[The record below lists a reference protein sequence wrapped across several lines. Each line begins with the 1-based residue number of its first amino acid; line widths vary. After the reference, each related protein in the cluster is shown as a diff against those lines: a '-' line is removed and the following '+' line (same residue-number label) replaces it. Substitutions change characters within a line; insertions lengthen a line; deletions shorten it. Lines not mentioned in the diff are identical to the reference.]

1 MLAGGFDPYSR
12 LLSCNLQP
20 AADARRTTHSAL
32 AAPMTDG
39 APLQTLIRFSPA
51 PYDRSAAARAL
62 EAVGRGA
69 ADDLI
74 AGVAGC
80 SPYLARLM
88 GRRPETVRAV
98 LAASPQSNL
107 QRAIDAAW
115 RAAGEN
121 EPAAQM
127 KGLRIAKADAALSIG
142 LAEISGA
149 WTTMEAAAALSS
161 FADAAVGASLRM
173 ALNQVRRLGFRP
185 VDDARPEEGSGVTVL
200 AMGKQGADELN
211 YSSDIDLVVLFD
223 SASEA
228 LGGALQSKRIAVAA
242 TRAMVARLSDQTADG
257 YVFRSDLRL
266 RPDPGVSAAAVS
278 INAAETYYESY
289 GQSWERAA
297 FIKARAAAGDIPL
310 GEEFIRRLRPFIWRK
325 FLDFAAIEE
334 VYAVM
339 RQIHASKGAGEA
351 DFFGHDLKRGR
362 GGIRE
367 IEFYVQ
373 AQQLIGGGKNP
384 AFRTRATLDAL
395 AALAGANVIE
405 PATQARLEERYC
417 YLRKVEHRLQMIA
430 DEQTHRIPA
439 SEADAARLAVFLGE
453 DSLDAFRSRLLE
465 TFRSTHEL
473 TAPLFRPEEKQAAK
487 TGVLAFTGVD
497 NDPETIAT
505 LKRLGFER
513 PEQVA
518 DAFRRWHAGETR
530 ATRSQKA
537 RSVLAK
543 VTPQLIES
551 LARASA
557 PDEAFAAFD
566 GFLRGLPAG
575 VQIFSLFLNRPDVFE
590 RLIRIMTVSPFL
602 AREVARRAYLAEA
615 LIESS
620 WPDPEPAREALSE
633 KLGVRLAAADGYEA
647 ALSAVRRF
655 ASEESF
661 SVSAQLLVELIEP
674 RSAAARFTLIAEASL
689 AALFAVARRET
700 ERRYGTIDGAVAIV
714 GLGRLGARTMT
725 AASDVDL
732 MFIYDAAEGARA
744 TGSAALD
751 AVTWFGRF
759 VRRYIS
765 AVTMPTEEGAL
776 YEVDMQLRPSGSK
789 GPPAVSLSA
798 FRKYYESEA
807 WTWEVMALT
816 KARVIGGDARLG
828 ADIGREIGRIVAR
841 PREPS
846 KIAADVEEMRE
857 RMRSARRAVSPW
869 DLKNAVGGFVEIDFT
884 VQYLLLTHS
893 PVSGDGAPA
902 DMTSLIEM
910 FQKSGAVDARQAE
923 ILGGAFRTFE
933 ALQQMSRAATGG
945 VFAPGAA
952 GDALR
957 RMAASLF
964 DADTIEEAEQRLAA
978 MQADVRGVYEAIVC
992 AAPPRGHGDGG

>member
-1 MLAGGFDPYSR
+1 
-12 LLSCNLQP
+12 
-20 AADARRTTHSAL
+20 
-32 AAPMTDG
+32 MTDG
-39 APLQTLIRFSPA
+39 APLQTLIRSAPE
-51 PYDRSAAARAL
+51 PYDRPAGRRAL
-62 EAVGRGA
+62 ETIGRGA
-69 ADDLI
+69 ADELV

-80 SPYLARLM
+80 SPYLARLID
-88 GRRPETVRAV
+88 RYPETVRTI
-98 LAASPQSNL
+98 LATSPRANTE
-107 QRAIDAAW
+107 RAISAAW

-127 KGLRIAKADAALSIG
+127 KALRIAKADAALSIG

-149 WTTMEAAAALSS
+149 WTTMEAATALSS

-173 ALNQVRRLGFRP
+173 ALYQVRRLGFRP

-223 SASEA
+223 SASQA
-228 LGGALQSKRIAVAA
+228 LGGASEAKRIAVAA

-257 YVFRSDLRL
+257 YVFRTDLRL

-339 RQIHASKGAGEA
+339 RQIHASKGPSSKGFSEA
-351 DFFGHDLKRGR
+351 DFHGHDLKRGR

-395 AALAGANVIE
+395 AALAAANVID
-405 PATQARLEERYC
+405 PSTRVRLEERYC

-430 DEQTHRIPA
+430 DEQTHRIPPN
-439 SEADAARLAVFLGE
+439 EADAARLAVFLGE
-453 DSLDAFRSRLLE
+453 KSLDAFRSRLLE

-487 TGVLAFTGVD
+487 AGVLTFTGVD

-530 ATRSQKA
+530 ATRSHKS

-551 LARASA
+551 LSRASA

-615 LIESS
+615 LIESR
-620 WPDPEPAREALSE
+620 WPDPQPTRDALSE
-633 KLGVRLAAADGYEA
+633 KLEVRLAAADGYEA
-647 ALSAVRRF
+647 ALSAVRRW

-674 RSAAARFTLIAEASL
+674 QSAAARFTLIAETAL
-689 AALFAVARRET
+689 DALFAVAQREA
-700 ERRYGTIDGAVAIV
+700 ERQYGTIDGAVALV

-732 MFIYDAAEGARA
+732 MVIYDATEGARA
-744 TGSAALD
+744 TGPAALD
-751 AVTWFGRF
+751 AVTYFGRF

-789 GPPAVSLSA
+789 GPAAVSLSA
-798 FRKYYESEA
+798 FRKYYEGEA
-807 WTWEVMALT
+807 WTWEAMALT
-816 KARVIGGDARLG
+816 KARVIGGDVRLG
-828 ADIGREIGRIVAR
+828 AEIAEEIGRIIAR
-841 PREPS
+841 PREAA

-857 RMRSARRAVSPW
+857 RMRSARRAISPW

-893 PVSGDGAPA
+893 LVSGGGAPG
-902 DMTSLIEM
+902 DMTSMINA

-978 MQADVRGVYEAIVC
+978 MQAEVRGVYEAIVC
-992 AAPPRGHGDGG
+992 AAAPRGHGDGG